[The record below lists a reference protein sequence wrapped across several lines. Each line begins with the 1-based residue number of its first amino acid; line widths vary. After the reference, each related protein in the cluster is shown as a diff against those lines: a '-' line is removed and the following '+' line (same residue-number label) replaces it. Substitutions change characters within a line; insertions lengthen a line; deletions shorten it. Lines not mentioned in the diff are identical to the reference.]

1 MQIPVD
7 GTGVLCYT
15 MYKIGV
21 SCAEHLWR
29 IAADMEIGLR
39 MGTWISPADPALQY
53 MGRIDRSQGASP
65 AFYYAGSQVRLG
77 FTGDRLAVRVQNTRF
92 YNRIQL
98 GYWLDGAEG
107 VLDLSDTP
115 EPQLL
120 EIPVT
125 RCRPLH
131 RLILFK
137 RQDAT
142 HYFRLLG
149 FELAEG
155 GCACKLPPLPQR
167 RIECYGDSVSAG
179 AVCEAYE
186 AVGQTDPPAKC
197 DGTADN
203 AWYAFPMQTARLL
216 EAQIHN
222 IAQGGIALL
231 NHTGYYH
238 DGQIGM
244 ESVYNKL
251 CYIPE
256 TDTGVT
262 DWDFAAY
269 TPQVVILA
277 FGQNDHHIGQQDTIL
292 LTGQRRI
299 AWKNRY
305 LELLGDLMDKYP
317 RAVFILTLTVLQ
329 HDADFERVLDEIQET
344 AGSDRVLRY
353 RFRRT
358 GTGTPGHPR
367 VPEQSEMASEL
378 TQFILSL
385 GDQIWV

>member
-1 MQIPVD
+1 M
-7 GTGVLCYT
+7 
-15 MYKIGV
+15 
-21 SCAEHLWR
+21 H
-29 IAADMEIGLR
+29 
-39 MGTWISPADPALQY
+39 MGTWISPTDPALQY
-53 MGRIDRSQGASP
+53 MGRIDRSKGASP

-77 FTGDRLAVRVQNTRF
+77 FTGDQLAVTVQNTRF
-92 YNRIQL
+92 YNQIQL
-98 GYWLDGAEG
+98 GYWLDGEEG
-107 VLDLSDTP
+107 VLDLSDSP
-115 EPQLL
+115 EPQRL
-120 EIPVT
+120 EIPVPQS
-125 RCRPLH
+125 RPLH

-155 GCACKLPPLPQR
+155 ACACKLPQLPRR

-186 AVGQTDPPAKC
+186 AVGQKDPPEKC
-197 DGTADN
+197 DGRADN

-216 EAQIHN
+216 QAQIHN

-231 NHTGYYH
+231 DHTGYYH
-238 DGQIGM
+238 DGEIGM
-244 ESVYNKL
+244 ESVYDRL

-256 TDTGVT
+256 ADTGVT

-277 FGQNDHHIGQQDTIL
+277 FGQNDHHIGTQDDIL
-292 LTGQRRI
+292 LTGQRRT
-299 AWKNRY
+299 AWKKRY
-305 LELLGDLMDKYP
+305 LELLGDLLDRYP
-317 RAVFILTLTVLQ
+317 EAVFILTLTVLQ
-329 HDADFERVLDEIQET
+329 HDADFEQVLDEVRDA
-344 AGSDRVLRY
+344 AGSDRVLRC

-385 GDQIWV
+385 GDQIWA

>member
-1 MQIPVD
+1 
-7 GTGVLCYT
+7 
-15 MYKIGV
+15 
-21 SCAEHLWR
+21 
-29 IAADMEIGLR
+29 
-39 MGTWISPADPALQY
+39 
-53 MGRIDRSQGASP
+53 
-65 AFYYAGSQVRLG
+65 
-77 FTGDRLAVRVQNTRF
+77 
-92 YNRIQL
+92 
-98 GYWLDGAEG
+98 
-107 VLDLSDTP
+107 
-115 EPQLL
+115 
-120 EIPVT
+120 
-125 RCRPLH
+125 
-131 RLILFK
+131 
-137 RQDAT
+137 
-142 HYFRLLG
+142 
-149 FELAEG
+149 
-155 GCACKLPPLPQR
+155 
-167 RIECYGDSVSAG
+167 
-179 AVCEAYE
+179 
-186 AVGQTDPPAKC
+186 
-197 DGTADN
+197 
-203 AWYAFPMQTARLL
+203 MQTARLL
-216 EAQIHN
+216 GAQIHN

-231 NHTGYYH
+231 DHTGYYH

-256 TDTGVT
+256 TNTGVT

-277 FGQNDHHIGQQDTIL
+277 FGQNDHHIGQQDNIL

>member
-1 MQIPVD
+1 M
-7 GTGVLCYT
+7 
-15 MYKIGV
+15 
-21 SCAEHLWR
+21 R
-29 IAADMEIGLR
+29 
-39 MGTWISPADPALQY
+39 TWISPADPLLQY
-53 MGRIDRSQGASP
+53 MGRIDRSQAEAPG
-65 AFYYAGSQVRLG
+65 FCYAGSQVRLG
-77 FTGDRLAVRVQNTRF
+77 FTGDKLAVTVRNTRF

-98 GYWLDGAEG
+98 GYWLDGREG
-107 VLDLSDTP
+107 VLDLADTP
-115 EPQLL
+115 EPQRL
-120 EIPVT
+120 EIPVLQS
-125 RCRPLH
+125 RPLH

-155 GCACKLPPLPQR
+155 ACACPLPPLPDR

-179 AVCEAYE
+179 AICEAYE
-186 AVGQTDPPAKC
+186 AVGQTDPPEKC

-203 AWYAFPMQTARLL
+203 AWYSFSMQTARLL

-222 IAQGGIALL
+222 IAQGGVALL
-231 NHTGYYH
+231 DHTGYYH

-244 ESVYNKL
+244 ESVYDKL

-256 TDTGVT
+256 ADTGVT
-262 DWDFAAY
+262 SWDFSAY

-277 FGQNDHHIGQQDTIL
+277 FGQNDHHIGDRDNIL
-292 LTGQRRI
+292 LTGQRRTV
-299 AWKNRY
+299 WKKRY
-305 LELLGDLMDKYP
+305 LELLEDLMHRYP

-329 HDADFERVLDEIQET
+329 HDADFERVLDEVQEA

-367 VPEQSEMASEL
+367 VPEQAEMASEL

-385 GDQIWV
+385 GDQIWA